1 MTVITMSRQIGSG
14 AAEVANKLGEEMGLV
29 TFDKRLMLRVAAE
42 VGLSDEEI
50 FDYSEE
56 QYKARGFFERL
67 FSRNRPVAEVSS
79 WTGGGEGGYEREVS
93 TLDEQQAIALT
104 RTAMRAAY
112 EHGNVLIVGRG
123 SQVVL
128 EDKPDVIHLRVVAP
142 FEARVEYME
151 AEENMSPAQA
161 RRYIQEQD
169 RVMADYMRQFYNAD
183 VDDPT
188 LYHMVLNVA
197 KLGVDRCVALIKA
210 TVELATSE
218 PEVAET

>member
-14 AAEVANKLGEEMGLV
+14 AAEVANKLGEELGLV
-29 TFDKRLMLRVAAE
+29 TFDKRLMLRVATE

-56 QYKARGFFERL
+56 QYKARGFLERL
-67 FSRNRPVAEVSS
+67 FSRNRPVAEVST
-79 WTGGGEGGYEREVS
+79 WTGGREGGYEREVS
-93 TLDEQQAIALT
+93 TMDEQQAIALT
-104 RTAMRAAY
+104 RTAIRAAY
-112 EHGNVLIVGRG
+112 ERGNVLIVGRG

-128 EDKPDVIHLRVVAP
+128 EDKPNVVHLRLVAP
-142 FEARVEYME
+142 FEARVEYLE
-151 AEENMSPAQA
+151 AEENMTPAQA

-169 RVMADYMRQFYNAD
+169 RAMADYMRQFYNAD

-197 KLGVDRCVALIKA
+197 KLGVKGCVSLIKA
-210 TVELATSE
+210 MTEMEEIESQAT
-218 PEVAET
+218 ET